1 MERGVEGR
9 SERKENREAK
19 KREGRRDGEEQGDR
33 KWKDV
38 PLTHLWELA
47 TENSDQQVHGQRKLV
62 EPNCG
67 CLHLLLVTSCS
78 SFRGWWPCWSLSLWM
93 LTTFFYVW
101 LLSQGDIYCAGA
113 FRASR
118 PEVRDRMLSWRHKL
132 RYQSTHSLCPSATT
146 ASRVSERLSKSH
158 EMFLGVYWKLYQN
171 AVRTFSENN
180 LTWYSRWKLF
190 TSSVK

>member
-1 MERGVEGR
+1 VEGR